1 MATFNPSSLFGG
13 ALEHKHSEWAELANH
28 DHVYVVQ
35 SVEKMSLLTGWD
47 CDNHYKVI
55 DETDKTLF
63 NCAEDGSVAG
73 KMLHGKDRDIKIHII
88 PKGGKKEIL
97 ILQRPWTLTG
107 QKAYMTDADGE
118 TGVRLGRLKRKGG
131 LHNLS
136 AHYEVHVQTVEK
148 ETQFYARALAV
159 LPFKLTNFGLF
170 DAEVCMRR
178 DSDVVLSIVLFV
190 SFEMSK
196 AQSPPWRACSEGA
209 AKFFSVFLCIP
220 WFIVTITACQCY
232 NNDGHRTMK

>member
-170 DAEVCMRR
+170 DAEDNEIEGGYIKKDFSLSSVLKAAVGEADTYKVQFPPSFGVEARAAMVCAA
-178 DSDVVLSIVLFV
+178 LFIDLIF
-190 SFEMSK
+190 FE
-196 AQSPPWRACSEGA
+196 E
-209 AKFFSVFLCIP
+209 
-220 WFIVTITACQCY
+220 
-232 NNDGHRTMK
+232 DE